1 MKKYVITVALA
12 IIIGGSGIKAL
23 GAEAASFKGD
33 AGITPDSIFYAID
46 KAYDSVRVF
55 FAKGDEKKAVVLAKI
70 ANERLGESEAMTG
83 ENKKELAA
91 KAMDAYKEKM
101 DEAQDRLEAA
111 IEKNK
116 DNNDA
121 KKLNKLNEA
130 EKDIAERQLKS
141 IEVLKGLLDKVGEN
155 AKETIAKVIAMQE
168 AKKEAVANMVEKRH
182 ELNDARKLYNELKVQ
197 LEKARRT
204 GSADAIKKLEDQLKA
219 QEAILEKCK
228 DELAKAIEA
237 KQAVIK
243 EYKVGDPQ
251 KDSDKKNDNNGNQK
265 GNENKKDSKPGQVK
279 QDEKNTTADVKNSG
293 NPGNQGKGKK

>member
-1 MKKYVITVALA
+1 MRKYVITLALV
-12 IIIGGSGIKAL
+12 IIISGSGIKAL
-23 GAEAASFKGD
+23 GAEAASLKGD
-33 AGITPDSIFYAID
+33 AGITPDSIFYTID

-55 FAKGDEKKAVVLAKI
+55 FAKGDEKKAMVLAKI

-83 ENKKELAA
+83 KGKKELAS
-91 KAMDAYKEKM
+91 KAMDSYKEKM
-101 DEAQDRLEAA
+101 DEAQNRLEAA

-116 DNNDA
+116 DTNDA
-121 KKLNKLNEA
+121 KKINKLNEA

-155 AKETIAKVIAMQE
+155 AKETIERVIAMQE

-182 ELNDARKLYNELKVQ
+182 EFNDARKAYNQLKVQ
-197 LEKARRT
+197 LEKARKT
-204 GSADAIKKLEDQLKA
+204 GDAEAIKKLEAQLKA

-228 DELAKAIEA
+228 QQLAEAIEA

-243 EYKVGDPQ
+243 EYKVGDSQ
-251 KDSDKKNDNNGNQK
+251 KDSDKKNDNGNQK
-265 GNENKKDSKPGQVK
+265 GNDNKKDSKPGQLK
-279 QDEKNTTADVKNSG
+279 QDEKNTTVDIK